1 MGIGGVRGMLVTLG
15 VIQSASVDLTLV
27 GAFVLGV
34 SVVFIAFGYFIYG
47 INKHLLNNDKNIK
60 TIFATLG
67 IVSLGVG
74 FNMIAG

>member
-15 VIQSASVDLTLV
+15 VIESSSVDLFMV
-27 GAFVLGV
+27 GAFVFGV
-34 SVVFIAFGYFIYG
+34 SVVFISFGYFIYA
-47 INKHLLNNDKNIK
+47 INTHLLNNEKNIK

-67 IVSLGVG
+67 LISLGVG